1 MGENAMS
8 WNEFLMLLGI
18 ETINIHKGKGRRF
31 ARTKV
36 GMVLF
41 GEKTSLDKPLY
52 VGMAGEGVKSES
64 GESLAGTIWA
74 FNSKSEL
81 VATLGKQ

>member
-1 MGENAMS
+1 MS
-8 WNEFLMLLGI
+8 WNEFLNFLGI
-18 ETINIHKGKGRRF
+18 ETINIHKGAGRRY
-31 ARTKV
+31 ARTKI

-41 GEKTSLDKPLY
+41 GDTTSLDKPLY
-52 VGMAGEGVKSES
+52 VGVAGEGLKSKS

-81 VATLGKQ
+81 IATLGKQ